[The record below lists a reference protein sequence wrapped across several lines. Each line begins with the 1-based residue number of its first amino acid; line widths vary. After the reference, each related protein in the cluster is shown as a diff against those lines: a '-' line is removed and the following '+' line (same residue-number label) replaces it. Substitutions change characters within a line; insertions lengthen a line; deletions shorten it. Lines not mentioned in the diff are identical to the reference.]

1 MTVGGGGG
9 GEEEAPSLSFARP
22 SDSRGEGRKIECLA
36 KGNRVCSGAA
46 ETAALRA
53 HERRL

>member
-1 MTVGGGGG
+1 MTVGGGG